1 MEHNKLA
8 NIVMEKLLQGND
20 TVLTILREQYKDAR
34 IVSEEYNNAGFY
46 INYQI
51 SDAPI
56 IPDEYNR
63 TFQIG
68 DLEGAVDNIDGAV
81 GFVLFVKNGYII
93 MLEGYTNILDQ
104 WPESDSQIELQYST
118 GERDYVSLRKKWMKT
133 N

>member
-1 MEHNKLA
+1 MEHNELA
-8 NIVMEKLLQGND
+8 NIVMEMLLRGDD
-20 TVLTILREQYKDAR
+20 TVLTILREQYKSAR
-34 IVSEEYNNAGFY
+34 IVSEKCNNAGFY
-46 INYQI
+46 ITYQI
-51 SDAPI
+51 NDAPI
-56 IPDEYNR
+56 IPNEYNR

-68 DLEGAVDNIDGAV
+68 DLNGLVDNINGAV

-118 GERDYVSLRKKWMKT
+118 EQRDYVSLRKKWMK